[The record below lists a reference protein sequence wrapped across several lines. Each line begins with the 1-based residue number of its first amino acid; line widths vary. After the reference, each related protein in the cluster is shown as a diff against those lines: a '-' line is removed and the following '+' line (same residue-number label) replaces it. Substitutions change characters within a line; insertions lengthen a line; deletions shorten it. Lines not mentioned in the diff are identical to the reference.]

1 MILSA
6 LTVNPNSLLQTTV
19 VGNSMN
25 PITNVRFTSNYIQIQ
40 EQWTDRLL
48 RSATSTIDLNDPRVV
63 ECLIKLGWIP
73 PKDKKR

>member
-1 MILSA
+1 
-6 LTVNPNSLLQTTV
+6 
-19 VGNSMN
+19 MN

-63 ECLIKLGWIP
+63 ECLIKLGWVP
-73 PKDKKR
+73 PKDKRK